1 MLKKKT
7 LSFRQYFIEESEE
20 NLFVN
25 LYLIFYSINS
35 INNAK
40 YLLFIR
46 LECIMKRLHTCAAVI
61 FWFWL

>member
-7 LSFRQYFIEESEE
+7 LSFRQYFIEESKE

-35 INNAK
+35 ILTMQNIY
-40 YLLFIR
+40 YLSD
-46 LECIMKRLHTCAAVI
+46 
-61 FWFWL
+61 